1 MDVQAA
7 VDGLCARPRLGWC
20 RGCTAVG
27 GLGGHKPEI
36 AETLV
41 HSAEAPSGRLIWC
54 VGLEAVMTRAKL
66 SVRCCF

>member
-1 MDVQAA
+1 MREAETWSVS
-7 VDGLCARPRLGWC
+7 RLHH
-20 RGCTAVG
+20 G
-27 GLGGHKPEI
+27 GGVSAGANSKI

-41 HSAEAPSGRLIWC
+41 YSAEASSGRLIWC